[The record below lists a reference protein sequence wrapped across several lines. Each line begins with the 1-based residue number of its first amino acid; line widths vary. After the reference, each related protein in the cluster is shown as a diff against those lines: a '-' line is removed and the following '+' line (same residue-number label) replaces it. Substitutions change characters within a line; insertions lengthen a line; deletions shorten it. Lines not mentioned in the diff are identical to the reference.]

1 MDKLIVHVDPDLR
14 DLLPT
19 YLARRQQDVTALTE
33 ALNRCDYEAIRVIGH
48 NMKGTGSGYG
58 LEAVGRVGDE
68 LERAAP
74 QHDTQAIVTLIN
86 RLDDYLRRLE
96 IVFD

>member
-1 MDKLIVHVDPDLR
+1 MDKLIVHVDADLQ

-19 YLARRQQDVTALTE
+19 YLARRRQDVATLTQ
-33 ALNRCDYEAIRVIGH
+33 ALNRGDYEAIRVIGH

-58 LEAVGRVGDE
+58 LEVVGRVGDE
-68 LERAAP
+68 LEQAAP

-96 IVFD
+96 VVFD